1 MKTFFLHIFSIVV
14 AMLIPACAVDYT
26 FKNGN
31 KIRVEAT
38 PEAIAIL
45 QDLEQGRGYRK

>member
-1 MKTFFLHIFSIVV
+1 MRIFLLLA
-14 AMLIPACAVDYT
+14 AMLFSSCAVDYT

-45 QDLEQGRGYRK
+45 QDLDQGRGYRK